1 MPKKQSITLEEFLNK
16 LENYSNQLKEI
27 IDLEDQ
33 LNQERFLVCGELQKV
48 LSDIDSKITKLK
60 DGR

>member
-48 LSDIDSKITKLK
+48 LCDIDSKITKLK

>member
-33 LNQERFLVCGELQKV
+33 LNGERFLVCQELQKV
-48 LSDIDSKITKLK
+48 LCDINSKIEKLK
-60 DGR
+60 DG